1 MPKYIRCPYLI
12 LFILGDVQE
21 ALNKV
26 KQHVTSDSAFFNAFL
41 EEGLRLSSSVYLC
54 LIWIRVLKHVFQNP
68 NEAVEHLKSHHFHKN
83 IVSRPSTDAYLDG
96 LWDFL
101 QCIRIGSPIKRSAGG
116 KCTLSDILLDES
128 DSYNEDKRTTNIKRS
143 NIV

>member
-26 KQHVTSDSAFFNAFL
+26 KQHVTADSAFFNAFL

-68 NEAVEHLKSHHFHKN
+68 NEAVEHLKSYHFYKN
-83 IVSRPSTDAYLDG
+83 IVSRLCTVAYMDG
-96 LWDFL
+96 F
-101 QCIRIGSPIKRSAGG
+101 C
-116 KCTLSDILLDES
+116 ES
-128 DSYNEDKRTTNIKRS
+128 L
-143 NIV
+143 

>member
-1 MPKYIRCPYLI
+1 MPVCTWQHLSRYIRCPYLI
-12 LFILGDVQE
+12 LFIFGDVRE
-21 ALNKV
+21 SLNKV
-26 KQHVTSDSAFFNAFL
+26 KQYVTSESAFYNTFL
-41 EEGLRLSSSVYLC
+41 EEG
-54 LIWIRVLKHVFQNP
+54 KHF
-68 NEAVEHLKSHHFHKN
+68 HHFHKN
-83 IVSRPSTDAYLDG
+83 IVSRPCTDAYLDG